1 LVPVLCGRRIGYECW
16 VFQYWSWWMDNGFRY
31 GNWSSS
37 LESEDGLDVLVA
49 EREVMVSGAGL
60 AMERQWRLWWSWALP
75 GGNCWW
81 GGWVWFSGFFG
92 LNPRAP
98 LLVSVAV
105 YLFPLWR
112 ENVGL
117 VRMISGLNPRDWRFG
132 YGQVFWDRGGGIV
145 GF

>member
-1 LVPVLCGRRIGYECW
+1 
-16 VFQYWSWWMDNGFRY
+16 
-31 GNWSSS
+31 
-37 LESEDGLDVLVA
+37 
-49 EREVMVSGAGL
+49 VSGVGL
-60 AMERQWRLWWSWALP
+60 AMERQWRDS
-75 GGNCWW
+75 GGYDDHEPCVGDWCW

-98 LLVSVAV
+98 LLVCVAV

-132 YGQVFWDRGGGIV
+132 YGQVFGIEELGLWDFNCWNPQFNCWRIWFGRLQSLV
-145 GF
+145 